1 MALLYL
7 FFLLLTLFAVYCVRK
22 HLQNEEFQRNMKPGD
37 FCYYYEQEER
47 EVCIIQKIT
56 GDLVIIY
63 TQWDEVKEVKREELY
78 V

>member
-1 MALLYL
+1 
-7 FFLLLTLFAVYCVRK
+7 
-22 HLQNEEFQRNMKPGD
+22 MKPGD